1 MEQRERREFL
11 IKYLL
16 NESNDYQDIAVPL
29 GEKEQEKLLRALLN
43 VRRAK
48 KISEEFLAV
57 QDAYLRQRAVEK
69 GIVEIA
75 ELKPIAAGIY
85 LWRGDI
91 TRLKADAIVNAAN
104 SQMTGCYYPNHGCID
119 NCIHTYSGVQL
130 RLACDEIIKKQGH
143 KEECGQAKI
152 TSAYNLPARFVIH
165 TVGPIVYGEVTNQDR
180 QNLAACYRSCLKKAG
195 ENNCRNIAF
204 CCISTGEYHFPNE
217 EAAKIAIETV
227 KDYQK
232 NAQKPIEVIF
242 NVFKELDEEIYRRL
256 LCEN

>member
-1 MEQRERREFL
+1 MEQRERREYL

-16 NESNDYQDIAVPL
+16 NESSDYQNIELPSTA
-29 GEKEQEKLLRALLN
+29 KEQEKLLRALMN

-48 KISEEFLAV
+48 EISADFLAV
-57 QDAYLRQRAVEK
+57 QDAYSRQRAIDK
-69 GIVEIA
+69 GIVDIA
-75 ELKPIAAGIY
+75 ELKPLTKGIY

-91 TRLKADAIVNAAN
+91 TRLKVDAIVNAAN

-130 RLACDEIIKKQGH
+130 RLACAEIMKKQGH
-143 KEECGQAKI
+143 NEECGKAKI

-165 TVGPIVYGEVTNQDR
+165 TVGPIIYGEVSDKER
-180 QNLAACYRSCLKKAG
+180 KDLANCYRSCLEIAS
-195 ENNCRNIAF
+195 ENGCQNIAF

-217 EAAKIAIETV
+217 EAAKIAIKTV

-232 NAQKPIEVIF
+232 NAEKSIEVIF

-256 LCEN
+256 LQEN